1 MTIARSAIGS
11 QPDPEPGQVQVQ
23 VLPGQPKR
31 SPYWKKT
38 EQLGM
43 PFPTACA
50 RLRRI
55 VLFQLLRELRRTAC
69 FRCGDEMSV
78 ADFSLDHKV
87 DCMHQ
92 DPELFWDVTN
102 IAFSHV
108 RCNVPGRPAWV
119 ARRAEKVARCG
130 PGMAWCNVHRGCAP
144 LDQFGSDRAQPEGRA
159 LNCKVCAVKKTIAQR
174 RRRGRRLQA
183 VAE

>member
-1 MTIARSAIGS
+1 MSIARSAIGS
-11 QPDPEPGQVQVQ
+11 QPGPEPGQVQVQ

-31 SPYWKKT
+31 SPYWQKS

-55 VLFQLLRELRRTAC
+55 VMFQLLRELRRTVC
-69 FRCGDEMSV
+69 FRCGGEMSV
-78 ADFSLDHKV
+78 ADFSLDHKL
-87 DCMHQ
+87 DWMDQ

-108 RCNVPGRPAWV
+108 RRNVPGRPAWR
-119 ARRAEKVARCG
+119 ARRAEKIAWCG
-130 PGMAWCNVHRGCAP
+130 PGMAWCKLHRGCAP
-144 LDQFGSDRAQPEGRA
+144 LDQFGSDIAQPERRA
-159 LNCKVCAVKKTIAQR
+159 LNCKVCAVKKSIVQR
-174 RRRGRRLQA
+174 RCRRQRLQA